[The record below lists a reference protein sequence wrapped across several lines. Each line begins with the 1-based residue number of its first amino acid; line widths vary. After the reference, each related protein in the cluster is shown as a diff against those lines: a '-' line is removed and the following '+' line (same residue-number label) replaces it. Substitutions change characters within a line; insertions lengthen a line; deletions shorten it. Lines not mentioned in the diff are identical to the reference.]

1 MDGKYSKDMDSSP
14 RGILY
19 PALIIS
25 GIAVT
30 LFSLV
35 GIARSVTSWIPP
47 QANAQDNVSISQVV
61 NTEINS
67 LSVPYGQAQ
76 AEQRRQLLSQ
86 AQYRATQVS
95 VCNSCGMVTAIQMTE
110 MMAKPLA
117 VMGSVTGDA
126 LDLGKGQEAAGT
138 YGNKVEGKPRKTQL
152 RYSVHVKLD
161 DGGYQTFY
169 LDAAPN
175 YAKGQ
180 RVRIEHGYP
189 VLFSRTVN
197 A

>member
-1 MDGKYSKDMDSSP
+1 MDGKHSKDMDSP
-14 RGILY
+14 KGILY

-76 AEQRRQLLSQ
+76 AEQRKQLSQ
-86 AQYRATQVS
+86 AQYRATHVS
-95 VCNSCGMVTAIQMTE
+95 VCNSCGMVTAIRMTE

-117 VMGSVTGDA
+117 VIGAVAGDV
-126 LDLGKGQEAAGT
+126 LDFGKGQETAGT
-138 YGNKVEGKPRKTQL
+138 YGNKVEGKPRKIQL